1 MTMDKDKMMKL
12 LEDGEYG
19 IISTIGEDGY
29 PYGFPMSYVLM
40 DDSIYF
46 HCGII
51 GHKITNINYSEK
63 VSFTVVGKTE
73 LLPEILD
80 TNYESI
86 ILFGRAMKVD
96 GEEKIRA
103 LEKIVDKYA
112 KGFMLEGK
120 DSIKEEKDITLV
132 IKIEIENITGKIR
145 WGDIR

>member
-12 LEDGEYG
+12 LEDAEYG
-19 IISTIGEDGY
+19 IVSTIGEDGY

-40 DDSIYF
+40 DGSIYF

-86 ILFGRAMKVD
+86 ILFGRAMKVE

-103 LEKIVDKYA
+103 LVKILDKYA
-112 KGFMLEGK
+112 KDFMIEGK
-120 DSIKEEKDITLV
+120 DSIKEENDITLV